1 MSLHPEAG
9 FHTLVLTNAVPSGLP
24 EGRADSFA
32 DRVFDGRAG
41 QDRLKAW
48 GAAYGAPPA

>member
-24 EGRADSFA
+24 EGRTDSFA
-32 DRVFDGRAG
+32 DRVFHGRAG

-48 GAAYGAPPA
+48 GTYGATPT